1 MKLVSSN
8 ETKLKEFQRILP
20 MMEILKGLDLPEVE
34 GSSDQVIIYKSLAA
48 GKGTV
53 VEDTILI
60 IEGEEVIDIKWK
72 MDELKNLPVGNT
84 IKASWQ
90 VMLGYN
96 TGTHIEMYKGVVNGI
111 IIPDSTDTGYGFD
124 PYFLPDG
131 SDITLGKLE
140 QEGNKDN
147 FSARRNAL
155 IKLKKGFTYRDE
167 RIFNIPVWTGKY
179 QNDISIPDSCTV
191 IDSFK
196 NNSNCTIKIG

>member
-20 MMEILKGLDLPEVE
+20 EMEILKGLDLKEVQGTPEE
-34 GSSDQVIIYKSLAA
+34 VIIYKSLEA

-60 IEGEEVIDIKWK
+60 IEGEEIVDIKWK
-72 MDELKNLPVGNT
+72 IQELKKLPKGNT

-96 TGTHIEMYKGVVNGI
+96 TGNKIEIYKGIVNGI
-111 IIPDSTDTGYGFD
+111 IIPESKDEGYGFD

-131 SDITLGKLE
+131 SAVTLAKLE
-140 QEGNKDN
+140 DKGNKDR
-147 FSARRNAL
+147 FSARTNAL
-155 IKLKKGFTYRDE
+155 VNLKMKRKEKVLRTKT
-167 RIFNIPVWTGKY
+167 IPKWTGKY
-179 QNDISIPDSCTV
+179 QND
-191 IDSFK
+191 
-196 NNSNCTIKIG
+196 

>member
-20 MMEILKGLDLPEVE
+20 EMDILKGLDLKEVQGTPEE
-34 GSSDQVIIYKSLAA
+34 VIIYKSLEA

-72 MDELKNLPVGNT
+72 IEELKNLKSSNC

-96 TGTHIEMYKGVVNGI
+96 TGNKIEIFKGIVNGI
-111 IIPDSTDTGYGFD
+111 IIPNSTDTGYGFD

-131 SDITLGKLE
+131 SDVTLAQLE
-140 QEGNKDN
+140 QEGNKDK
-147 FSARRNAL
+147 FSARTNAL
-155 IKLKKGFTYRDE
+155 THLKIKRKDKVL
-167 RIFNIPVWTGKY
+167 RINTIPEWKGKY
-179 QNDISIPDSCTV
+179 QNE
-191 IDSFK
+191 K
-196 NNSNCTIKIG
+196 